1 MQIIG
6 RKENDMQ
13 IIESLIIE
21 SLKEL
26 NEELEKE
33 ELNNPTR
40 DTKLYGIDGVLDS
53 LALVSL
59 ITDLEEK
66 IFDEFGKDI
75 TLADEKAMS
84 QRNSP
89 FRSVETLTNY
99 ISKLLEE

>member
-1 MQIIG
+1 MQTKI
-6 RKENDMQ
+6 EN
-13 IIESLIIE
+13 LIIE

-26 NEELEKE
+26 NEELENE
-33 ELNNPTR
+33 ALDNPVSE
-40 DTKLYGIDGVLDS
+40 TKLYGIDGALDS
-53 LALVSL
+53 LALVTL

-66 IFDEFGKDI
+66 ISDEFDKEI

-89 FRSVETLTNY
+89 FRSVESLTNY

>member
-1 MQIIG
+1 MQE
-6 RKENDMQ
+6 RVEN
-13 IIESLIIE
+13 LIIE

-26 NEELEKE
+26 NEELENE
-33 ELNNPTR
+33 ALNNPTKE
-40 DTKLYGIDGVLDS
+40 TKLYGIDGVLDS
-53 LALVSL
+53 LALVTL

-66 IFDEFGKDI
+66 ISDKFDKEI

-89 FRSVETLTNY
+89 FRSVESLTNY

>member
-1 MQIIG
+1 MKTKI
-6 RKENDMQ
+6 EN
-13 IIESLIIE
+13 LIIE

-26 NEELEKE
+26 NEELENE
-33 ELNNPTR
+33 ALNNPTKE
-40 DTKLYGIDGVLDS
+40 TKLYGIDGVLDS
-53 LALVSL
+53 LALVTL

-66 IFDEFGKDI
+66 IFDEFGKSI

-89 FRSVETLTNY
+89 FRNVESLTNY